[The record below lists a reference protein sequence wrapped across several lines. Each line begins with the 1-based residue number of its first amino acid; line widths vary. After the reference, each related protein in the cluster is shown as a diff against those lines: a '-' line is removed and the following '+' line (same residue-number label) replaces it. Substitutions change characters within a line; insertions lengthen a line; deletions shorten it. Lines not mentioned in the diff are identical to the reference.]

1 MSRLNN
7 ALFAAAMFV
16 ASSAASADVCK
27 VVNGAV
33 KTAAA
38 GVSAQAL
45 MAAAPV
51 TVVAHSSGGLI
62 LTGASG
68 YLANT
73 LGFVAG
79 AWAVATA
86 PVTIAVVGTAAV
98 TGLGAV
104 AVCRY
109 MQPNEQVTTAGHGR
123 H

>member
-1 MSRLNN
+1 MSRLNK
-7 ALFAAAMFV
+7 ALFAAAMLM
-16 ASSAASADVCK
+16 ASSTASAEVCK
-27 VVNGAV
+27 FVNGAV

-38 GVSAQAL
+38 GVGAQAL
-45 MAAAPV
+45 MTAAPV
-51 TVVAHSSGGLI
+51 TAVAHSSGGLI

-86 PVTIAVVGTAAV
+86 PVTIVVVGTAAV
-98 TGLGAV
+98 TGLGVAV
-104 AVCRY
+104 ACHYV
-109 MQPNEQVTTAGHGR
+109 QPQKGPANSGNAR

>member
-1 MSRLNN
+1 MKRAYKNLL
-7 ALFAAAMFV
+7 ATVLAGV
-16 ASSAASADVCK
+16 SSVASADVCK
-27 VVNGAV
+27 TVNTAV
-33 KTAAA
+33 KAAAA
-38 GVSAQAL
+38 GVTTQAA

-51 TVVAHSSGGLI
+51 TAVAHSSGALI

-73 LGFVAG
+73 LGVVAG

-98 TGLGAV
+98 TGLGVA

-109 MQPNEQVTTAGHGR
+109 KQS
-123 H
+123 

>member
-7 ALFAAAMFV
+7 ALFAAAMLV

-27 VVNGAV
+27 AVNGAV
-33 KTAAA
+33 KAAAA
-38 GVSAQAL
+38 GVATQATL
-45 MAAAPV
+45 AAAPV
-51 TVVAHSSGGLI
+51 TAVAHSSGALI
-62 LTGASG
+62 LTGTSG

-73 LGFVAG
+73 LGVVAG

-98 TGLGAV
+98 TGLGVV

-109 MQPNEQVTTAGHGR
+109 KQR
-123 H
+123 